1 MRRFAITAALAI
13 ALGLGAAGTAD
24 AHGMRSFSPGQSF
37 NMGTIRTFPS
47 FNSSP
52 SFQSPAQTSAMRQV
66 ADRFGTNGFGM
77 PNGFNNFNN
86 FNNGFAPPTLFPR
99 ATPNFNGFGMR

>member
-24 AHGMRSFSPGQSF
+24 AHCMRSFSPGQSF

-52 SFQSPAQTSAMRQV
+52 SFRSQRNFMRSQS
-66 ADRFGTNGFGM
+66 FGTNGFGM
-77 PNGFNNFNN
+77 SNGFNNFNN

-99 ATPNFNGFGMR
+99 GTPNFNGFGMMR

>member
-1 MRRFAITAALAI
+1 MRRFAIVATLAI
-13 ALGLGAAGTAD
+13 ALGLGASGTAD
-24 AHGMRSFSPGQSF
+24 AHHGRGSFSPGQSF

-52 SFQSPAQTSAMRQV
+52 SFRSQRNFMRSQS
-66 ADRFGTNGFGM
+66 FGTNGFGM

-86 FNNGFAPPTLFPR
+86 GFVPPTLFPR
-99 ATPNFNGFGMR
+99 TGPNFNGFGMMR